1 MAKFVWITFD
11 RRAKAVLVEADD
23 IEAAKAK
30 VLEEHVQNRDEEE
43 TEEAPR
49 VACPVRPKGRR
60 MNSSPLSVL
69 SGGAV
74 ESWSLVP
81 GFRTQ
86 AQFDRVRSIVES
98 PEFHASCHS
107 KLFEPSD
114 PRPYSGPFTWLW
126 YDRSGALRGHADRRD
141 GPNSRGDAGLTPR
154 RRAGLGPPGAS
165 PFRAGTSGPPRLPG
179 PPGYLPVAGW
189 GGRYRY
195 I

>member
-1 MAKFVWITFD
+1 MGPAVD
-11 RRAKAVLVEADD
+11 CRACAVLGD
-23 IEAAKAK
+23 
-30 VLEEHVQNRDEEE
+30 
-43 TEEAPR
+43 
-49 VACPVRPKGRR
+49 

-114 PRPYSGPFTWLW
+114 LRPYSGPFTWLW
-126 YDRSGALRGHADRRD
+126 YDRSGALRGMRI
-141 GPNSRGDAGLTPR
+141 
-154 RRAGLGPPGAS
+154 GA
-165 PFRAGTSGPPRLPG
+165 T
-179 PPGYLPVAGW
+179 
-189 GGRYRY
+189 GRILAETRV
-195 I
+195 